1 MKTRSQPLSVAA
13 LAGAAFLGLTVG
25 FAKARAESSGE
36 AVKLRLELDRPVLPT
51 GPAQRAVI
59 KVSFD
64 AARRVRPEFRPP
76 VNLCLVIDR
85 SGSMNGDKIEK
96 AKAAA
101 IEAVRR
107 LGPDDVFS
115 LVAYNNGVQTLVP
128 ARCVGNRVGLEEA
141 IRSIRAGGG
150 TALYGGVTQGAA
162 ALRTF
167 TEDRRYVHRMIL
179 LSDGLA
185 NVGPSSPDDLAR
197 LGGSLLREGISVTTI
212 GMGLDYNEDLMA
224 RLAQR
229 SDGNTYFVESSRD
242 LAGIFNA
249 ELGDVLSIVAR
260 SVVLHIEFPEGVR
273 PLAFVGRDGV
283 IRGQTAEV
291 TLNQLYAGQEKFAL
305 VEVEVAPSSAGS
317 EREVAR
323 ARLSF
328 EDGLDRRPVTLRAS
342 GKASFTASEREVIA
356 SANHRVQADY
366 ARNLTVVAK
375 DAAVELVDDNRREE
389 AARVLRQRSAELERM
404 AHVYGNAEVQA
415 VVAANKQEADRL
427 ESAGLDKAARK
438 SYRAESVQVKNQQTV
453 PTGR

>member
-1 MKTRSQPLSVAA
+1 MKTCSQPLLVAA

-25 FAKARAESSGE
+25 FAKPQADSSGE
-36 AVKLRLELDRPVLPT
+36 AVELRLELDRPVLPT
-51 GPAQRAVI
+51 GSAQRAVI

-64 AARRVRPEFRPP
+64 GARRVRPETRPP
-76 VNLCLVIDR
+76 VNLSLVIDR

-115 LVAYNNGVQTLVP
+115 LVAYNNGVETLVS
-128 ARCVGNRVGLEEA
+128 ARRVGNRTGLEEA
-141 IRSIRAGGG
+141 IRSIRASGG

-162 ALRTF
+162 ELRTF
-167 TEDRRYVHRMIL
+167 TEDRRYVHRLIL

-185 NVGPSSPDDLAR
+185 NVGPRSPDDLAR

-212 GMGLDYNEDLMA
+212 GVGLDYNEDLMT

-260 SVVLHIEFPEGVR
+260 SVVLRMEFPEGVR

-283 IRGQTAEV
+283 IRGQNAEV

-305 VEVEVAPSSAGS
+305 VEVEIAPSSAGS

-323 ARLSF
+323 ARLTF
-328 EDGLDRRPVTLRAS
+328 ENALDLRPVTLRAS
-342 GKASFTASEREVIA
+342 GKATFTAHERDVIA

-366 ARNLTVVAK
+366 ARNITVMAK
-375 DAAVELVDDNRREE
+375 DAAVELVDDNRRDE
-389 AARVLRQRSAELERM
+389 AARVLRQRSAELEKM
-404 AHVYGNAEVQA
+404 ARVYGNAEVQA
-415 VVAANKQEADRL
+415 VVVENKQEADRL
-427 ESAGLDKAARK
+427 ESAGLDKATRK
-438 SYRAESVQVKNQQTV
+438 SYRAESVQVKNQQSVSTS
-453 PTGR
+453 R